1 MHPLKVAQ
9 PWPYEQWWVA
19 ACSGEVGRSLLGR
32 TILNQP
38 MIFYR
43 KEDGEAVALHGVCPH
58 RSFPLAKSCLE
69 GDTVRCGYHGFA
81 FAASGEC
88 VEMPSQASVP
98 KGTGT
103 IRRYPVVERG
113 GLVWIWTG
121 RAETADSSLIPD
133 VESHGLCEGW
143 AIGWNEP
150 VTVKCRY
157 VLLIDNLMDLTHA
170 TYIHADT
177 LPGSAAVVQVPP
189 DIIDTDRSY
198 NVQRLMRGIPA
209 SDYSRMQ
216 FQGFDGAVDRHI
228 DAEYF
233 GPAIIRTGG
242 SVYAHDSG
250 ERLGTQNF
258 FHLITPATETSV
270 HYNVVSA
277 RDFSHDDARLAE
289 FLKAAGPKGAVASQD
304 VEALQE
310 VEIMLQSLDGP
321 PGEISCR
328 ADTGALKVRHRLEAQ
343 IRAEMKRREQ
353 LSASTVARAA

>member
-1 MHPLKVAQ
+1 MHPLKVEQ

-19 ACSGEVGRSLLGR
+19 ALSGEIGRNLLGR
-32 TILNQP
+32 TILNKP
-38 MIFYR
+38 VILYR

-69 GDTVRCGYHGFA
+69 GDNVRCAYHGFA
-81 FAASGEC
+81 FAPSGEC
-88 VEMPSQASVP
+88 IEMPSQASVP

-103 IRRYPVVERG
+103 LRRYPIVERG

-121 RAETADSSLIPD
+121 ARETADPALIPD

-143 AIGWNEP
+143 AIGLNEP
-150 VTVKCRY
+150 VTVRCRY
-157 VLLIDNLMDLTHA
+157 LLLIDNLMDLTHA
-170 TYIHADT
+170 SYIHADT

-189 DIIDTDRSY
+189 EIIDSARSY

-209 SDYSRMQ
+209 SDYSRLQ
-216 FQGFDGAVDRHI
+216 FSGYEGAVDRHI

-250 ERLGTQNF
+250 ELLGTQNF
-258 FHLITPATETSV
+258 FHLITPATETTV

-277 RDFSHDDARLAE
+277 RDFSQDNAVLSE
-289 FLKAAGPKGAVASQD
+289 FLDAAGPKGAVASQD

-310 VEIMLQSLDGP
+310 VETMLQSLDGP

-328 ADTGALKVRHRLEAQ
+328 ADTGALRVRHRLESQ
-343 IRAEMKRREQ
+343 IRAEIKWREQ
-353 LSASTVARAA
+353 LPVSRTAKVA